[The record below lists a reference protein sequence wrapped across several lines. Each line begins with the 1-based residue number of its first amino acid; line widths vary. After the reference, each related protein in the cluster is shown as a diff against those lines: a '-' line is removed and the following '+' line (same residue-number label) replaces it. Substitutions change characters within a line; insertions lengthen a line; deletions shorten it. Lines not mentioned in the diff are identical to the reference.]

1 MKSRCLVKH
10 RLKSAHLRHTG
21 KASSPVGTALT
32 GLLEAVLGC
41 SVTKVSKSS
50 LIWQMLDSDLHT
62 VKLQGEESPLALE
75 K

>member
-1 MKSRCLVKH
+1 M
-10 RLKSAHLRHTG
+10 
-21 KASSPVGTALT
+21 ASSPVGTALT

-62 VKLQGEESPLALE
+62 VKLQGDESPLALE